1 MRETVKT
8 ELLAPAGNFEK
19 LKTAI
24 HFGADAVYIGG
35 SEFSLRA
42 NAGNFS
48 DAQIKEACAYA
59 KARGKKVYAAV
70 NVFAKN
76 DDFLRLP
83 EYLQSL
89 QEAGVDGMIVTD
101 PGVIE
106 FCKKYAPVSEIH
118 ISTQANTT
126 NKYAAKFWAEQGA
139 NRIVLA
145 RETSLA
151 EIKEIRDYLPDDV
164 QIEAFVHGAMCISYS
179 GRCLLSAALAG
190 RSGNRGDCVQACRWE
205 YEITEKNRKGERLPV
220 CEDDRGTYILNSK
233 DLNMLAHIGELIDAG
248 VCSFKIEGRMKSQ
261 YYVAS
266 VVNAYRKA
274 IDGFSRDADY
284 AIPDM
289 LAAELEKNS
298 HRDYTTGFYYGEKDS
313 VCADTSQPKCDWEF
327 TASVKGY
334 DEERKAIIVEQRNRF
349 AAGDEL
355 EILSPDEKYFCRTLK
370 ISDMY
375 DDSGAKVDDAKLVQ
389 QILYIPADLRLQKGD
404 ILRKRVLK

>member
-1 MRETVKT
+1 
-8 ELLAPAGNFEK
+8 
-19 LKTAI
+19 
-24 HFGADAVYIGG
+24 
-35 SEFSLRA
+35 
-42 NAGNFS
+42 
-48 DAQIKEACAYA
+48 
-59 KARGKKVYAAV
+59 
-70 NVFAKN
+70 
-76 DDFLRLP
+76 
-83 EYLQSL
+83 
-89 QEAGVDGMIVTD
+89 
-101 PGVIE
+101 
-106 FCKKYAPVSEIH
+106 
-118 ISTQANTT
+118 
-126 NKYAAKFWAEQGA
+126 
-139 NRIVLA
+139 
-145 RETSLA
+145 
-151 EIKEIRDYLPDDV
+151 
-164 QIEAFVHGAMCISYS
+164 
-179 GRCLLSAALAG
+179 
-190 RSGNRGDCVQACRWE
+190 
-205 YEITEKNRKGERLPV
+205 
-220 CEDDRGTYILNSK
+220 
-233 DLNMLAHIGELIDAG
+233 MLAHIGELIDAG